1 MEEPNL
7 PSDERERRLIPG
19 RMELERGWIALTILR
34 ARFWYSLA
42 GPRVEFMKLAGAV
55 ILVTGGTGSF
65 GNRVATKLFQE
76 KPKEIRIFSRDEKKQ
91 WEMARAHPHYR
102 YIIGD
107 VRDTDRLHDAMRGV
121 DYVFHAAA
129 LKQVPS
135 CETYPYEAVKTNI
148 IGSYNACLAARAAGV
163 KTFVALSTD
172 KAVKPVNAM
181 GTSKAMME
189 KIVCTQNQFSSETT
203 FCCVRYGNVM
213 GSRGSV
219 IPLFRKQIEEDQP
232 LTITVPHMTRFLM
245 TLDDSVSLV
254 LHAMTRAKGGE
265 IFVRKAPA
273 STVQALAEAMCK
285 KYSPRKEKHPIEITG
300 IRPGEKIHEI
310 LVNEYEMQRCTE
322 EKEFFTIHPE
332 YNVPKR
338 TSKQPLGAEY
348 SSENTRRLN
357 SFQEINALLEEMGTY
372 TSLS

>member
-1 MEEPNL
+1 MN
-7 PSDERERRLIPG
+7 
-19 RMELERGWIALTILR
+19 
-34 ARFWYSLA
+34 LA
-42 GPRVEFMKLAGAV
+42 GSV

-65 GNRVATKLFQE
+65 GNRVATKLFEE

-91 WEMARAHPHYR
+91 WEMGRSHPHYR

-107 VRDTDRLHDAMRGV
+107 VRDMDRMNDAMRGV

-148 IGSYNACLAARAAGV
+148 IGSFNACLAAKANNV

-189 KIVCTQNQFSSETT
+189 KIVCTQNQFGGETT

-273 STVQALAEAMCK
+273 STVQSLAEAMRL
-285 KYSPRKEKHPIEITG
+285 KYSPRQEKHPIRITG
-300 IRPGEKIHEI
+300 IRPGEKIHET

-322 EKEFFTIHPE
+322 EKEFFSIHPE
-332 YNVPKR
+332 YNVPKKV
-338 TSKQPLGAEY
+338 SKQALGMEY
-348 SSENTRRLN
+348 TSENTRQLN
-357 SFQEINALLEEMGTY
+357 RHQEISALLDEMGTY
-372 TSLS
+372 ASLS

>member
-1 MEEPNL
+1 MINPAF
-7 PSDERERRLIPG
+7 SFR
-19 RMELERGWIALTILR
+19 
-34 ARFWYSLA
+34 
-42 GPRVEFMKLAGAV
+42 FMKLAGSV

-65 GNRVATKLFQE
+65 GNRVATKLFAE

-91 WEMARAHPHYR
+91 WEMARMHPNYR

-107 VRDTDRLHDAMRGV
+107 VRDLDRLHDAMKGV

-148 IGSYNACLAARAAGV
+148 LGSYNACLAAKANGV
-163 KTFVALSTD
+163 RTFVALSTD

-189 KIVCTQNQFSSETT
+189 KIICSQNQFAGGTT

-219 IPLFRKQIEEDQP
+219 IPLFQRQIEEGGP
-232 LTITVPHMTRFLM
+232 LTITVAHMTRFLM

-273 STVQALAEAMCK
+273 CTVEALAKAMRI
-285 KYSPRKEKHPIEITG
+285 KYSPKKEAHPIRVVG

-322 EKEFFTIHPE
+322 EAEFYAIHPE
-332 YNVPKR
+332 YRVPKKL
-338 TSKQPLGAEY
+338 SPQPLGTEY
-348 SSENTRRLN
+348 SSENTRQLVTPE
-357 SFQEINALLEEMGTY
+357 EIGALLDEMG
-372 TSLS
+372 SMHQLS